1 MLNSERKKI
10 TIVIPSYNEE
20 QMIDILY
27 ERLVKLREDMPNYA
41 FEFLF
46 VNDGSKDKTLEKI
59 KNLRE
64 KDKDIF
70 FVSFSR
76 NFGKEI
82 AMLAGMDYSTGD
94 AVCFIDADLQ
104 DPPELIKELVAEWEK
119 GYDDVYAR
127 RKSREGE
134 SFLKK
139 FTAHSYYRIVNN
151 MSRYEIQVDTG
162 DFRLLDRRVINALK
176 KVREESRNTKNIFSW
191 VGYKKKEV
199 LFDRPERVAG
209 ETKWNYKSLVNLAI
223 DGITSVTTRP
233 LRIASFTG
241 FITLMF
247 SIIYLLI
254 ILISNTQILPHRIV
268 IFTLSF
274 LFALNFI
281 FLGII
286 GEYLARVFVETKDR
300 PVYLVDEYT
309 NIKEKNEDKNTK

>member
-1 MLNSERKKI
+1 MLNIKRKKI
-10 TIVIPSYNEE
+10 TIIIPSYNEE
-20 QMIDILY
+20 EMIDMLY

-59 KNLRE
+59 KKLRE
-64 KDKDIF
+64 KDKDIY
-70 FVSFSR
+70 FVSFAR

-82 AMLAGMDYSTGD
+82 AMLTGMDYATGD

-139 FTAHSYYRIVNN
+139 FSAHNYYRIVNN
-151 MSRYEIQVDTG
+151 LSRYEIQVDTG
-162 DFRLLDRRVINALK
+162 DFRLLDRRVVNALK

-199 LFDRPERVAG
+199 LFDRPERAAG
-209 ETKWNYKSLVNLAI
+209 ETKWNYKTLCNLAI

-241 FITLMF
+241 IITFIF
-247 SIIYLLI
+247 SIIYLLV
-254 ILISNTQILPHRIV
+254 ILITKLEMLPHRIV

-274 LFALNFI
+274 LFSLNFI
-281 FLGII
+281 FIGII
-286 GEYLARVFVETKDR
+286 GEYLARVFVETKNR

-309 NIKEKNEDKNTK
+309 NVKEENED